1 MFTIEC
7 NVGRLVEL
15 RIQPPLTL
23 QELRL
28 WPPQANRIFARV
40 RGQVVACTDLRN
52 ARVFTP
58 EVTKQLLALLRGE
71 TPHIERAAILVGES
85 AVFSMQIARMFR
97 EIGGSTRRSFPEPEP
112 AVDWLSELL
121 TAAEVARLREF
132 LGIAAVA

>member
-1 MFTIEC
+1 MLTIEC

-23 QELRL
+23 EELRL
-28 WPPQANRIFARV
+28 WPPQVNRIFARV

-58 EVTKQLLALLRGE
+58 EVTKQLLTLLRGE
-71 TPHIERAAILVGES
+71 TPYVERAAILVGES

-97 EIGGSTRRSFPEPEP
+97 EIGGSTRRAFPEPDAAIE
-112 AVDWLSELL
+112 WLSELL
-121 TAAEVARLREF
+121 TPVEADRLREF
-132 LGIAAVA
+132 VGSR